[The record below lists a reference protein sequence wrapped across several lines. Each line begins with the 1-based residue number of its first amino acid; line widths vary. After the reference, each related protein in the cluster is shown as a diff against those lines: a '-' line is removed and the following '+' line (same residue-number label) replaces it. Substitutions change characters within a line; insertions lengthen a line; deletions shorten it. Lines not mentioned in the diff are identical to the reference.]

1 MFMTKKNPLIKLMYF
16 AFLAFFL
23 FIIIYSLSKGESFY
37 VFDSFLFMGLATILY
52 FSYNKLN
59 MNWLSFLLINIV
71 MSMHELGRFGFFGM
85 QFFGVN
91 YDLIM
96 HFFSAFVL
104 ANIYYFALI
113 KWMNLKEKHVHK
125 ILLVIVLL
133 LCLGT
138 SVLGEFLE
146 FGGEMFIRGGQ
157 GFLGVEPEL
166 VSDSLIGV
174 NPATYNNA
182 SIIESQIVVPQAT
195 PFDNYYDTLTD
206 LLANACGAIISLIL
220 IQAYYV
226 FSSPKSKKRFN

>member
-1 MFMTKKNPLIKLMYF
+1 MTKKNLLIKIIYF
-16 AFLAFFL
+16 TFLAFYL
-23 FIIIYSLSKGESFY
+23 FIISYSLSKGESFY
-37 VFDSFLFMGLATILY
+37 VFDSFLFIGFATLLY

-59 MNWLSFLLINIV
+59 MNWFSFVLINIV

-96 HFFSAFVL
+96 HFSSAFAL

-166 VSDSLIGV
+166 VSNALIGV
-174 NPATYNNA
+174 NPATYNNI
-182 SIIESQIVVPQAT
+182 STIEVQAALPPVA

-206 LLANACGAIISLIL
+206 LLANACGAITSLIL
-220 IQAYYV
+220 IQAHHI
-226 FSSPKSKKRFN
+226 FSSLKSKKKKK